1 MPYRGYYNKTHDKR
15 DMNRDRLDF
24 GNERIGSLFRALF
37 FPTLIGMVFNSLLNI
52 CDGMFVGHGVG
63 SDALAAINIVAPV
76 FLLWTGI
83 GLMFGIGSSVICSIR
98 MAENNVKAARIIMTQ
113 AFAAGTLMFIVFAV
127 ATLLFTHQLLAVLGC
142 SDALDAYAM
151 DYLLWILP
159 GLFFLYV
166 ECVGMILMRLDGSP
180 RYAMAIQVGAAL
192 LNIFLDWLMV
202 WQWEMGIAG
211 AAIAT
216 SISCAAGALLILLYF
231 IFSAVTL
238 RFYRLR
244 MTVKSLRLSLRNVGY
259 MIKIGSATFLSELAM
274 GVMMVTGNYAFM
286 SMLGEAGVAAYSV
299 GCYLFPIIFSINNA
313 VAQAAQPIISF
324 NHGAGHPDRVRSTL
338 QISIGTAIICGLLI
352 TTAMWSGAPML
363 SGLFIPAG
371 DAAHDIAAAGL
382 PLLGTCTVFFALN
395 ITFIGYYQSIENA
408 ARSTAYTMLR
418 GILFL
423 VPSFIVLPPLL
434 GEKGL
439 WLAIP
444 AAEVLTLAVIAVE
457 YLRRHRD

>member
-1 MPYRGYYNKTHDKR
+1 
-15 DMNRDRLDF
+15 MNRDRLDF

-113 AFAAGTLMFIVFAV
+113 AFAAGTLMFMVFAV
-127 ATLLFTHQLLAVLGC
+127 ATLLFTRRLLAVLGC
-142 SDALDAYAM
+142 SDVLETYAT

-159 GLFFLYV
+159 GLLFLYI

-180 RYAMAIQVGAAL
+180 RYAMMIQVGAAL

-238 RFYRLR
+238 RFYRLK
-244 MTVKSLRLSLRNVGY
+244 MTMKSLCLSLRNVGY
-259 MIKIGSATFLSELAM
+259 MMKIGSATFLSELAM

-324 NHGAGHPDRVRSTL
+324 NHGAGHADRVRSTL
-338 QISIGTAIICGLLI
+338 HISIGTAIICGLLI
-352 TTAMWSGAPML
+352 TAVMWAGAPML
-363 SGLFIPAG
+363 SSLFIPSG
-371 DAAHDIAAAGL
+371 DAAHAIAAAGL

-408 ARSTAYTMLR
+408 ARSTVYTMLR
-418 GILFL
+418 GIIFL
-423 VPSFIVLPPLL
+423 VPSFLVLPPML
-434 GEKGL
+434 GEQGL

-444 AAEVLTLAVIAVE
+444 AAEVLTLAVIAIL
-457 YLRRHRD
+457 YLYRRVTV